1 MLKKLLSLRPLTLCA
16 PALLAALALGSLG
29 AHADVVTDWNAR
41 VDEIVTQGNVA
52 NHPATRA
59 YAIAQTA
66 VYEAVNTITQ
76 RYPAGALR
84 LQVASGA
91 SIDAAVA
98 AANRA
103 VLVNLLP
110 AQRATIEA
118 GYAEAMA
125 KVPDGPGRNAGIA
138 LGESAAAAM
147 LALRADDGASRP
159 EQYRPHAAP
168 GAYVPTVLPLVPQ
181 WPQRRPWLMASADQF
196 RPGPPPALTS
206 EAWARDYNESKEM
219 GGRTSRRRSPAQTEI
234 ARFWEASGPPIYHRI
249 VRSVAAAPG
258 REITRNARL
267 FAALCEATD
276 DAYIAIFDA
285 KYHYQFW
292 RPITA
297 IRNGDLDGNDA
308 TERDPGWQPLIT
320 TPMHPEYPC
329 AHCIIAA
336 TVATV
341 LQADAG
347 GGALPLLT
355 TTSPTA
361 DGAARHWTSADDL
374 VREVADARVW
384 DGVHYRHS
392 TEVGVAMGRQV
403 GALAASKLLS
413 AAARP

>member
-1 MLKKLLSLRPLTLCA
+1 MRIESAKWTVAAVLWATLAPLR
-16 PALLAALALGSLG
+16 
-29 AHADVVTDWNAR
+29 ADVVTDWNAR
-41 VDEIVTQGNVA
+41 IDDIVTAANVA

-59 YAIAQTA
+59 YAAAQTA
-66 VYEAVNTITQ
+66 VYEAVNAITR
-76 RYPAGALR
+76 RYPAAVTGLQAPPGAA
-84 LQVASGA
+84 V
-91 SIDAAVA
+91 DAAVA
-98 AANRA
+98 AANRTA
-103 VLVNLLP
+103 LLALLP
-110 AQRATIEA
+110 QQRVAVEA
-118 GYAEAMA
+118 AYAEAMSGVA
-125 KVPDGPGRNAGIA
+125 DGPGRIAGIE
-138 LGESAAAAM
+138 LGERAASAV
-147 LALRADDGASRP
+147 LARLGDDRASAD
-159 EQYRPHAAP
+159 EQYRPLTTA
-168 GAYVPTVLPLVPQ
+168 GVYVPTTIPLVPQ

-392 TEVGVAMGRQV
+392 TEVGVAMGRQI